1 MQPAGSGR
9 AGAADATFIRD
20 GFSWLAFLLPP
31 LWLLWHRLWIA
42 AVLALIALVLAAGA
56 RTGTGVGRCGAAG
69 LAARLD
75 LRRARRQCDA
85 CIRAQA
91 AGWRSWG
98 VHRSSADLDDA
109 ETRYA
114 AAISSDDSTVTDE
127 APIQPSANSGPASPA
142 PGTPIGLL
150 LNPGR

>member
-9 AGAADATFIRD
+9 AGAADAAFIRD

-42 AVLALIALVLAAGA
+42 AVLAVNALVLAAGLERA
-56 RTGTGVGRCGAAG
+56 TGVAAAALLVSLLVSIFVG
-69 LAARLD
+69 LEGNAMRASA
-75 LRRARRQCDA
+75 LRR
-85 CIRAQA
+85 

-98 VHRSSADLDDA
+98 VIEARRLDDA

-127 APIQPSANSGPASPA
+127 APIQPSVNSGPASPA